1 MYTTGRLVNSSKRD
15 KLTPTEIATNY
26 VSRLDVDSPA
36 RADRSCRNVFLYLS
50 TIRYVRA
57 HVTSIQCVT
66 SLVADIFQKARSF
79 YRLINDSAVIY
90 ARGKLS
96 RTNGRLSHVSMPAH
110 RHSEN
115 FVLLA
120 DATSLE
126 RDISRIKRETSRSA
140 FRIPSRISYQ
150 QHPSVFPSL
159 PSIYVPLIARR
170 GAR

>member
-36 RADRSCRNVFLYLS
+36 RADRSCRNIFLYLS

-57 HVTSIQCVT
+57 HACNVHSMYNL
-66 SLVADIFQKARSF
+66 LVADIFQKARSF

-96 RTNGRLSHVSMPAH
+96 RTNGRLSHVSMLAH

-150 QHPSVFPSL
+150 HPFVFPSF
-159 PSIYVPLIARR
+159 PSIRSFNCA
-170 GAR
+170 